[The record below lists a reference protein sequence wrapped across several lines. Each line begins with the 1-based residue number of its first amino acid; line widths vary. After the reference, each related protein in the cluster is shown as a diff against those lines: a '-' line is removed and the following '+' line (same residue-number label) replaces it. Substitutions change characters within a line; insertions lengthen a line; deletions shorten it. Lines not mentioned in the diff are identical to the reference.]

1 LLTWKDENMMTGK
14 EQLIR
19 EAAYRIWEEEGHPT
33 GDADRHWEMA
43 ARRIEAAD
51 GESAR
56 SPLDSKA
63 NLAAAGAAP
72 LAPVEPAPAIAAKKR
87 EPPVKPKPG
96 KRTSPQQ
103 GDGRGIGFR

>member
-1 LLTWKDENMMTGK
+1 MMTGK

-63 NLAAAGAAP
+63 
-72 LAPVEPAPAIAAKKR
+72 
-87 EPPVKPKPG
+87 
-96 KRTSPQQ
+96 TSPRPERRRSRLSNRRRRLPPRSANRRSSPNPASALLRSK
-103 GDGRGIGFR
+103 GTGEG